1 MRNPGMERVS
11 LANKRHDFNSLSTD
25 TAIDVRPA
33 QSSGNSRYCRHG
45 DADGSR
51 GFRSGNRRCAGISTS
66 IRSASW
72 SSPSAENCS
81 VAWPFSISTAAAT
94 TRSISGEFQPSRP
107 DFGFFAGCDEPV
119 SASYIWAIGATGRGI
134 AGLGKAAAHLRK
146 PRYVNADCFAQP
158 STAAGRDL
166 MIATGFIQIPSF
178 QPDLWCYQRP
188 WKRLQKPMPSS
199 NPSARSFEDARY

>member
-1 MRNPGMERVS
+1 MGNPGMERVS
-11 LANKRHDFNSLSTD
+11 LANKRHDFDSLSTE
-25 TAIDVRPA
+25 TAIDVRPP
-33 QSSGNSRYCRHG
+33 QSWEIADIADMATRMVPGVQIGEQALRRHFDFDPECILIFGQGGNLLGGMAFLYLNGRGHDALISGAFSP
-45 DADGSR
+45 
-51 GFRSGNRRCAGISTS
+51 
-66 IRSASW
+66 
-72 SSPSAENCS
+72 SSPDFECFARSDEQ
-81 VAWPFSISTAAAT
+81 VA
-94 TRSISGEFQPSRP
+94 
-107 DFGFFAGCDEPV
+107 
-119 SASYIWAIGATGRGI
+119 ASYIWAIGATGRGI

-188 WKRLQKPMPSS
+188 WKRLQQPLSSS